1 MYVLWPV
8 SWWVPYKG
16 TYKYTVE
23 LKDECSHFV
32 LCKLLV
38 LFDFLQSLL
47 CFLAVL
53 DEREVLLLQLSEDL
67 HQLLRVT
74 EVQFNLLH
82 TRAHT

>member
-16 TYKYTVE
+16 SYKYTVE
-23 LKDECSHFV
+23 LKDKCSHFV

-82 TRAHT
+82 T